1 MANYRALEKKL
12 LKQIEEE
19 KGFSFSKLVKIIKL
33 NGLYKNMQNMQVI

>member
-1 MANYRALEKKL
+1 MANYRAIEKKL

-33 NGLYKNMQNMQVI
+33 NGLYKSMQNMQVI

>member
-1 MANYRALEKKL
+1 MANYRALEKEL

>member
-19 KGFSFSKLVKIIKL
+19 KGFSFRKLKRIIKL
-33 NGLYKNMQNMQVI
+33 NGLYKNIPVI

>member
-33 NGLYKNMQNMQVI
+33 NGLYKNMQNMQAI

>member
-19 KGFSFSKLVKIIKL
+19 KGFSFSKLVKVIKL

>member
-1 MANYRALEKKL
+1 MANYRTLEKKL

>member
-19 KGFSFSKLVKIIKL
+19 KGFSFRKLKKIIEL
-33 NGLYKNMQNMQVI
+33 NGLYKNMQNMQ

>member
-33 NGLYKNMQNMQVI
+33 NGLYKSMQNMQVI